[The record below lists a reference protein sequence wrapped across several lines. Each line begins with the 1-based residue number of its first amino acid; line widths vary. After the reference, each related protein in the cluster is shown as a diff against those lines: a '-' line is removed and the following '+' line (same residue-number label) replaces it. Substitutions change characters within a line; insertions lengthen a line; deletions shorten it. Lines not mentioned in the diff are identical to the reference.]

1 MNSIELDIYVLNE
14 ELSITWN
21 YKMHFFK
28 ISYTKY
34 VIDFEDKKI
43 PKRIIS
49 KSTVYTILLFW
60 KLRI

>member
-1 MNSIELDIYVLNE
+1 
-14 ELSITWN
+14 
-21 YKMHFFK
+21 MHFFQ

-49 KSTVYTILLFW
+49 VDSLYDSPILKTPHFFKTAIFL
-60 KLRI
+60 LD

>member
-1 MNSIELDIYVLNE
+1 
-14 ELSITWN
+14 
-21 YKMHFFK
+21 MHFFQ

-60 KLRI
+60 KLRIFLKQLSFYYTRLLIGL